1 MTEPDKPDDT
11 AFTPM
16 FLVFAGQFPDDGAGN
31 YGAAQASMTVQAPA
45 LGDVQTVRPD
55 SGARTLAWLR
65 GIGVRQV
72 RLACGLIMFAYVF
85 SHFFNH
91 ALGNI
96 SYDVMQR
103 WLWYHIWWWRIPAV
117 NITLY
122 SAAMIHFS
130 LGLWALYQ
138 RRHFRYSVAEITQLV
153 LGLSI
158 PLWLA
163 SHFGPVRVAGWLYDW
178 PPLPYANVLFAYWST
193 RPHMIAVQLILMT
206 VAWTHA
212 CIGLYFWLR
221 MKRFFRWAAPILLSI
236 AVLLPP
242 LAMLGAHQGARE
254 VVQLAKNPIWRAD
267 RIRQIRRDKRQ
278 FLDTVTLFY
287 FPIGYAAAILLVF
300 AARGARAL
308 NERRRGMVTV
318 SYPGRQVRVPKGLSV
333 LEASLR
339 NNVPHASV
347 CGGRARCSTCRV
359 KVVSD
364 RSALP
369 KPSGRESFVLA
380 RVGAGKDPSI
390 RLACQLRPQTDVA
403 VIPVLPP
410 NIGADFVRN
419 RQRVHVGEEHFV
431 VSMFVDMRGST
442 SLSEGR
448 LPFDIVFLIN
458 RFVETVSRAITDAG
472 GEPNQFVGDGV
483 LALFG
488 LDTDAATACRQALR
502 AASLI
507 ESNVAQL
514 NHQFATEV
522 SEPVQYGIG
531 IHAGEVIVGDIGFR
545 GRTVFTAL
553 GDSVNVAARL
563 QDMTKRLGCRA
574 VISEEVCKLAGI
586 PADALTRTEVE
597 IRGHEQPMSV
607 RTLDDPTVLAGLLD
621 LRPTA
626 AVE

>member
-1 MTEPDKPDDT
+1 
-11 AFTPM
+11 
-16 FLVFAGQFPDDGAGN
+16 
-31 YGAAQASMTVQAPA
+31 MTVQAPT
-45 LGDVQTVRPD
+45 LGDVQTAHFD
-55 SGARTLAWLR
+55 ALAWLR

-72 RLACGLIMFAYVF
+72 RLTCGLIMFAYIF
-85 SHFFNH
+85 SHFCNH

-96 SYDVMQR
+96 SYDVMQG
-103 WLWYHIWWWRIPAV
+103 WLRYHIWWWRILVV

-122 SAAMIHFS
+122 SAAAIHFS

-138 RRHFRYSVAEITQLV
+138 RRHFRYTVAEITQLL

-158 PLWLA
+158 PLLLA
-163 SHFGPVRVAGWLYDW
+163 NHFGAQRVSGLLYDW
-178 PPLPYANVLFAYWST
+178 PPSSYATPLFSYWVN
-193 RPHMIAVQLILMT
+193 RQYLIAVQFILLT
-206 VAWTHA
+206 VAWTHG

-221 MKRFFRWAAPILLSI
+221 MKPFFRWAAPILLSI

-242 LAMLGAHQGARE
+242 LAMLGAHQGAQDVIRH
-254 VVQLAKNPIWRAD
+254 AKDPAWRAQN
-267 RIRQIRRDKRQ
+267 IKPIPRDKR
-278 FLDTVTLFY
+278 DVIDNITLFY

-300 AARGARAL
+300 GARGVRSL
-308 NERRRGMVTV
+308 NERRRGVFTV

-339 NNVPHASV
+339 NKIPHASV

-390 RLACQLRPQTDVA
+390 RLACQLRPLTDVA
-403 VIPVLPP
+403 VIPIMPP
-410 NIGADFVRN
+410 NVGVDFVRS
-419 RQRVHVGEEHFV
+419 RERVHVGEEHFV

-472 GEPNQFVGDGV
+472 GDPNQFVGDGV

-488 LDTDAATACRQALR
+488 LNTDPATACRQALR

-507 ESNVAQL
+507 ESNIAHL

-522 SEPVQYGIG
+522 VEPVQYGIG

-545 GRTVFTAL
+545 DRTVFTAL

-563 QDMTKRLGCRA
+563 QNLSKRFNCKA
-574 VISEEVCKLAGI
+574 VISDEVCKLAGI

-597 IRGHEQPMSV
+597 IRGHEKPMSV
-607 RTLDDPTVLAGLLD
+607 RTTEDPTELAGLLD
-621 LRPTA
+621 PQQAMA
-626 AVE
+626 AE

>member
-1 MTEPDKPDDT
+1 
-11 AFTPM
+11 
-16 FLVFAGQFPDDGAGN
+16 
-31 YGAAQASMTVQAPA
+31 MTVQAPT
-45 LGDVQTVRPD
+45 LGDVQT
-55 SGARTLAWLR
+55 ARFDALTWLR

-72 RLACGLIMFAYVF
+72 RLTCGLIMFAYIF
-85 SHFFNH
+85 SHFLNH
-91 ALGNI
+91 SLGNI
-96 SYDVMQR
+96 SYDLMQG

-122 SAAMIHFS
+122 TAAMIHFS

-138 RRHFRYSVAEITQLV
+138 RRHFRYTAAEITQLL

-163 SHFGPVRVAGWLYDW
+163 SHFGAQRVSGWLYDL
-178 PPLPYANVLFAYWST
+178 PPSTYASPLFGYWT
-193 RPHMIAVQLILMT
+193 LRLHMVPVQMILLT

-221 MKRFFRWAAPILLSI
+221 MKAFFRWAAPILLSI
-236 AVLLPP
+236 AVLMPA
-242 LAMLGAHQGARE
+242 LAMLGLHQGAQE
-254 VVQLAKNPIWRAD
+254 VIRRAKDPAWRAQN
-267 RIRQIRRDKRQ
+267 ITPIPRDKR
-278 FLDTVTLFY
+278 TVIDDITLFY

-300 AARGARAL
+300 AARGVRSL
-308 NERRRGMVTV
+308 NERRRGVVTV

-339 NNVPHASV
+339 NKIPHASV

-364 RSALP
+364 RSTLP

-380 RVGAGKDPSI
+380 RVGAGNDPSI
-390 RLACQLRPQTDVA
+390 RLACQLRPQTNVA
-403 VIPVLPP
+403 VIPVMPP
-410 NIGADFVRN
+410 NVGVDFVRN
-419 RQRVHVGEEHFV
+419 RDRVHVGEEHFV

-448 LPFDIVFLIN
+448 LPFDVVFIIN
-458 RFVETVSRAITDAG
+458 RFVETVSRAITEAG

-488 LDTDAATACRQALR
+488 LNTDAASACRQALR
-502 AASLI
+502 AAALI
-507 ESNVAQL
+507 ESNIAHL

-522 SEPVQYGIG
+522 VEPVQYGIG
-531 IHAGEVIVGDIGFR
+531 IHAGEVIIGDIGFR
-545 GRTVFTAL
+545 GHTVFTAL

-563 QDMTKRLGCRA
+563 QDMSKRLGCRA
-574 VISEEVCKLAGI
+574 VISDEVCKLAGL
-586 PADALTRTEVE
+586 PADALTRTEVD
-597 IRGHEQPMSV
+597 IRGHEKPMSV
-607 RTLDDPTVLAGLLD
+607 RTTEDPTVLAGLLD
-621 LRPTA
+621 PQYA
-626 AVE
+626 AAAE